1 MITEANVCQHG
12 DSFSCSLL
20 VIGFSS
26 KVSAE
31 TIATEIL
38 QGELFVSSE
47 QGKGSRFSLRIP
59 VRVS

>member
-1 MITEANVCQHG
+1 MSTWRQFFMFVV
-12 DSFSCSLL
+12 L